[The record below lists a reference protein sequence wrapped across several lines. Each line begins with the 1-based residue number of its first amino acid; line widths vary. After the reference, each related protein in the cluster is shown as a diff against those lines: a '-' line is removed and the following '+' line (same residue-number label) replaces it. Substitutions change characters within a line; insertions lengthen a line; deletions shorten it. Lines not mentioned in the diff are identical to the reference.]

1 MIKDHKVKR
10 ENLEAQHHHTRTVT
24 DYESGEIICSTCG
37 IVISDKI
44 QYSSSELHDFEQLI
58 RSSTELNAPRRHSGS
73 TFSLTRHDK
82 GLYTVIGERDSD
94 AYGRRLNPFVRH
106 SMHKIRMYD
115 LRTQSDFRDRNFR
128 KAFTELYGLKERIGV
143 SDAIAEKTAYIYRKA
158 EKRGIIRGRTIP
170 SILAA
175 CLYTACREMSA
186 AKTLKEIAKASNIRL
201 KTLSKDYRLLL
212 RELDLKIPNNDLVYC
227 VSKIGNAVSTS
238 EKTKRRAI
246 ELVYIINKKD
256 RNTYASGKD
265 PMGLAATA
273 LFVASANNGEDITQK
288 ELASAAGLSAVTIR
302 CRLKEISKYL
312 DCFNKQE

>member
-1 MIKDHKVKR
+1 MMKDQKGKK
-10 ENLEAQHHHTRTVT
+10 ENLEVRHHHTRTIT

-37 IVISDKI
+37 MVISDKI
-44 QYSSSELHDFEQLI
+44 QSSSSEWRNFEQVI
-58 RSSTELNAPRRHSGS
+58 GSSTGPNAPRRHSGS
-73 TFSLTRHDK
+73 TFSLARHDK
-82 GLYTVIGERDSD
+82 GLYTVIGDRDSD
-94 AYGRRLNPFVRH
+94 AYGKQLNPLVRH
-106 SMHKIRMYD
+106 YMHKIRMYD
-115 LRTQSDFRDRNFR
+115 TRTQSNFRDRNRR
-128 KAFTELYGLKERIGV
+128 KAFTELYGLKEKIGF

-158 EKRGIIRGRTIP
+158 EKRGIIRGRTVS

-175 CLYTACREMSA
+175 CLYVACREMLA

-227 VSKIGNAVSTS
+227 VSKIGNAIPTS

-256 RNTYASGKD
+256 RNTYTSGKD

-273 LFVASANNGEDITQK
+273 LFVASTDNGEGITQK
-288 ELASAAGLSAVTIR
+288 EVASAAGLTAVTIR
-302 CRLKEISKYL
+302 CRLKEIGKYL
-312 DCFNKQE
+312 DCFNNQE